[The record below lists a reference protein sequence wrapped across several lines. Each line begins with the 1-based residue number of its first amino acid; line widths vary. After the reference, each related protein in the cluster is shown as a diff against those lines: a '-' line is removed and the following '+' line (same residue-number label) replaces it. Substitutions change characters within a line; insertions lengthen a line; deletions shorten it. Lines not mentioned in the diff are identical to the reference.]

1 MNREEDD
8 FLEDLM
14 SELRGDKVDNS
25 IESQVEREPS
35 EISTPKRAGLLQ
47 MFSEEKEESSG
58 VEPII
63 NDNSNLN
70 KSVIEESPQEKRSTG
85 TGLLGKL
92 FGGGPESSTAEEV
105 SKGVSDDINSAI
117 DSKVVEEESFRW
129 FIF

>member
-47 MFSEEKEESSG
+47 MFSEEKGESSG

-70 KSVIEESPQEKRSTG
+70 KSYSF
-85 TGLLGKL
+85 GL
-92 FGGGPESSTAEEV
+92 
-105 SKGVSDDINSAI
+105 
-117 DSKVVEEESFRW
+117 
-129 FIF
+129 